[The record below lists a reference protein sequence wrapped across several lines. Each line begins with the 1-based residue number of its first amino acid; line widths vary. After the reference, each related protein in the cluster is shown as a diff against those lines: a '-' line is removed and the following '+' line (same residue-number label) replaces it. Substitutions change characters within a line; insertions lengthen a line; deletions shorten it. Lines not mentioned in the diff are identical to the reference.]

1 MRNKKNTLKVARWL
15 AKEYAGYSPAARG
28 RKIRETLGDSKAARS
43 FVRRM
48 LPDCYEDAY
57 GSAPSTTLGTR
68 ALTTSGKSSAAT
80 ASGRSAA
87 SRSELLHAKSR

>member
-57 GSAPSTTLGTR
+57 GSA
-68 ALTTSGKSSAAT
+68 ALTASGESSAAT